1 MGVMTFEEIQRDE
14 FVFWTLKHL
23 FLGQGRLSIKGICP
37 QVISVFVKSIMYIC
51 NWVRAAD

>member
-1 MGVMTFEEIQRDE
+1 MDVMTFEEIQRDE

-23 FLGQGRLSIKGICP
+23 FLGQRRLGINCICP
-37 QVISVFVKSIMYIC
+37 KVLSVFVKSIMYIC